1 MERVSKGGV
10 LTPVNLKFIQ
20 LSEGMSELLKL
31 MVRPL
36 PDRPLIGYEF
46 VVVVGEVMVAES
58 ELRETMEVELG
69 CRAP

>member
-1 MERVSKGGV
+1 
-10 LTPVNLKFIQ
+10 
-20 LSEGMSELLKL
+20 MSELLKL